1 MGKTEKIGGL
11 AEDAV
16 EALTKSNSDDRR
28 TSKVYRFLWNNAFPV
43 ICGLIVTGAATWV
56 TDMAD
61 SHAETKRDFVNFQL
75 ETDYKFRRTEEALQT
90 LAAENVAL
98 HKLLAHQQV
107 ELGVTAY
114 KVSWLHPP
122 SGREAP
128 DPGAPQPG
136 VFDPAKLAAELEK
149 RLSHRAKVS
158 PEDLDRLLAAK
169 RPLYEQRQAPNM
181 APAGNR

>member
-11 AEDAV
+11 AEDAA
-16 EALTKSNSDDRR
+16 EALTGGAGRR
-28 TSKVYRFLWNNAFPV
+28 KNWVARFLWNNAFPV
-43 ICGLIVTGAATWV
+43 LCGLMVTGAVKWV
-56 TDMAD
+56 MDVSAD
-61 SHAETKRDFVNFQL
+61 HAETKRDFVNFQL

-98 HKLLAHQQV
+98 HKLLVHQQV

-114 KVSWLHPP
+114 KVGWLHPP
-122 SGREAP
+122 SGGEGP
-128 DPGAPQPG
+128 DPGDPQPG
-136 VFDPAKLAAELEK
+136 AFDPAKLAAELEK

-169 RPLYEQRQAPNM
+169 RPLYEQRQMPDQ
-181 APAGNR
+181 APAGGR